1 MVKKLLLVLFHDIY
15 NKTNKKQKD
24 KIEKEIGKQILGRFR
39 LDINT
44 LIKKS
49 LEIKS
54 LRAVK
59 YDKYY
64 EMLCEAIDS
73 YILGHYKA
81 SIACCGIVSEL
92 ISSELIKEINKPSL
106 SLKSMEEFGQNTRL
120 ICLYIANI
128 INQYSYQKL
137 NFIRETRNSYI
148 HSTNKKNEKNDS
160 KKCINSLIDVIKIIY
175 KPKK

>member
-1 MVKKLLLVLFHDIY
+1 MTKFYKPSVVEIDGKKIVISAIHDIY

-24 KIEKEIGKQILGRFR
+24 KIEEGNRKADTGQIPLRYKY
-39 LDINT
+39 T
-44 LIKKS
+44 YKKIS
-49 LEIKS
+49 RNKS

-92 ISSELIKEINKPSL
+92 ISSELIKEINKPS
-106 SLKSMEEFGQNTRL
+106 
-120 ICLYIANI
+120 CL
-128 INQYSYQKL
+128 
-137 NFIRETRNSYI
+137 
-148 HSTNKKNEKNDS
+148 
-160 KKCINSLIDVIKIIY
+160 
-175 KPKK
+175 